1 MVCCAKLRQLI
12 MMRRAIPV
20 LACLL
25 SLLMPEG
32 FGQSFDPPPMDPN
45 PMADG
50 GAHARAQRVR
60 RTPRAAGVGAS
71 AGQTAASLSGA
82 AASDSPYA
90 DDDVAEEVEEEEKAA
105 LALPVLPRRPN
116 VPREQ
121 TRVAVLGYHNFSETQ
136 PVTDMLMRT
145 SEFREQ
151 MEYIRQAGL
160 AVISMQEFLEW
171 RFGARELPPECVLI
185 TLDDGWRNVYTEAY
199 PILKEYGYPFT
210 LFLYTSFLSGR
221 GLSMNPAMIR
231 EMQQNG
237 ATVGSHS
244 VNHRYPKE
252 WEEKLAEGH
261 KAYAA
266 MVDEE
271 LGRSQVRLSKLFG
284 PVNTYC
290 YPGGYVTQP
299 MLDRLPSYGYVAAF
313 TVVPGKV
320 TSTEDPWQIH
330 RYMIFGTDPSIFRH
344 AMDFRVAQ
352 SGSTISTGSTP
363 GTLPS
368 STPAPPFPVSPL
380 PHAIVSAQIPAI
392 TADLSGVPGVDY
404 SSVRMKVSGFGRVP
418 AKVDATTRSISWV
431 PPYSI
436 YMPNLSVHVTWK
448 STDGA
453 SHKAEWS
460 FKIDQTVTLQQ

>member
-1 MVCCAKLRQLI
+1 MVCCARMRQLI
-12 MMRRAIPV
+12 MMRRAISV

-25 SLLMPEG
+25 FLLMPVSL
-32 FGQSFDPPPMDPN
+32 GQFFDPPPMDPD

-50 GAHARAQRVR
+50 GAYMRSLRTRKPGRAARAAVPAPGGQAVS
-60 RTPRAAGVGAS
+60 TPDVS
-71 AGQTAASLSGA
+71 A
-82 AASDSPYA
+82 SPYA
-90 DDDVAEEVEEEEKAA
+90 DDDVAEEVMAEAA
-105 LALPVLPRRPN
+105 SAQAAPVLPRRPN
-116 VPREQ
+116 VPRDQ
-121 TRVAVLGYHNFSETQ
+121 TRVAVLGYHNFSETK
-136 PVTDMLMRT
+136 PVSDMLMRT

-151 MEYIRQAGL
+151 MEYIRRAGL
-160 AVISMQEFLEW
+160 TVISMQEFLEW
-171 RFGARELPPECVLI
+171 RFGARELPAECVLI
-185 TLDDGWRNVYTEAY
+185 TLDDGWRSVYTDAY

-210 LFLYTSFLSGR
+210 IFLYTSYLSGR
-221 GLSMNPAMIR
+221 GSSMSHDMIR

-252 WEEKLAEGH
+252 WKAKQAQGEE
-261 KAYAA
+261 AYAA

-271 LGRSQVRLSKLFG
+271 LGSSHDKLSKLFG

-299 MLDRLPSYGYVAAF
+299 MLDRLPGYGYVAAF
-313 TVVPGKV
+313 TVIPGKV
-320 TSTEDPWQIH
+320 TSSEDPWQIH

-352 SGSTISTGSTP
+352 SGTTISTGSTP
-363 GTLPS
+363 GTLPT
-368 STPAPPFPVSPL
+368 STPAPPFPVSPQ
-380 PHAIVSAQIPAI
+380 PHATVPADIPAI

-404 SSVRMKVSGFGRVP
+404 SSIRMKVSGFGRVP
-418 AKVDATTRSISWV
+418 VKVDTATRSISWA
-431 PPYSI
+431 PPYRI

-448 STDGA
+448 STDGT

-460 FKIDQTVTLQQ
+460 FKVDQTVTLQQ